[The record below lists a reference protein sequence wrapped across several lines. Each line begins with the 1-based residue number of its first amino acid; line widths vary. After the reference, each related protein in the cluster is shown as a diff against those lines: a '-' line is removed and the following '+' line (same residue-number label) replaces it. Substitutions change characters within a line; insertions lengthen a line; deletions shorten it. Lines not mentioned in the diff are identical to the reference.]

1 MTTLLAQMYNDSYYT
16 PSTDYEATAA
26 LAGATTIIVA
36 CLWIALVAYILQAIF
51 MGLVFKKAG
60 QPMWKAW
67 VPVYNSWTLLQLG
80 GQNGIWAVLAFIP
93 IVNIVSA
100 VFMYI
105 SMYYIGKNLGKSD
118 AFVLF
123 AIFLPLVWLIWLAVD
138 SSTWKG
144 AKSQKTAANS

>member
-1 MTTLLAQMYNDSYYT
+1 MTTLLAQMYNDSYYA
-16 PSTDYEATAA
+16 PPAEYEATAT
-26 LAGATTIIVA
+26 LAGATTIIIA
-36 CLWIALVAYILQAIF
+36 CLWIALIAYILQAIF

-67 VPVYNSWTLLQLG
+67 VPIYNSWTLLQLG
-80 GQNGIWAVLAFIP
+80 GQNGIWAVLALIP

-105 SMYYIGKNLGKSD
+105 AMYYIGKNLGKSD

-144 AKSQKTAANS
+144 AKSQKVPASN